1 LEPPYKQFEL
11 IEIYISKVPDYKEK
25 FKNLIENINDFLY
38 YNHLPALLECM
49 KKILNSTIYKDLVS
63 IQTQVNKENSIF
75 FTEKMEEERKLLDGI
90 MKKILEKIWTAYV
103 PEDTIKYFNFDI
115 YSDEIDNIYDGAIT
129 RLSELKN
136 KTFSKYNS
144 SAEDIYQNETEKF
157 NLLLNER
164 YFSSLISYTNSFAN
178 NLKDALNNDEND
190 DIKITITDIENAEEY
205 FDYMEVDKIKQNIIN
220 AYQNYLDNT
229 IDKILFQKIQP
240 FLDAYRFNY
249 LDIVTE
255 YRNILEFNYSSFIE
269 YVTNYYNKLQD
280 SISSLIDDYKD
291 QLYSSLRY
299 DYYVLNYE
307 DIENYFK
314 SLIND
319 IQSKLSLQIK
329 YTEFQNLIQNK
340 INEKIKERKNDFLN
354 FLYLNYNGT
363 EFEIKLEE
371 SNYKTIDYII
381 NEMVKIDDENKINI
395 LNNITSN
402 YDHNR
407 LINDLKIA
415 FQNFNKTIVQ
425 NFTEKTLN
433 FLKDLK
439 EKESHGFKFYL
450 LSLKMSTVKINDRVC
465 YDLRGLSNSEAV
477 ILDDNY
483 KNKYLSYLEKKELIE
498 KNCKFNGGLDEE
510 NCIYDLSEIEPVENK
525 SIIEIFKNCFS
536 KHELPLSKKLL
547 YEFSIL
553 ENPEDF
559 DINSIFNKIKKKLD
573 KLNSFEELVTKYLF
587 KNLNINSYHKN
598 LENMN
603 ILNITEIKNQDTNNT
618 QSYNDYIR
626 ELLLKLFKNLYSDY
640 FKKGMI

>member
-1 LEPPYKQFEL
+1 
-11 IEIYISKVPDYKEK
+11 
-25 FKNLIENINDFLY
+25 
-38 YNHLPALLECM
+38 M
-49 KKILNSTIYKDLVS
+49 
-63 IQTQVNKENSIF
+63 
-75 FTEKMEEERKLLDGI
+75 
-90 MKKILEKIWTAYV
+90 
-103 PEDTIKYFNFDI
+103 
-115 YSDEIDNIYDGAIT
+115 
-129 RLSELKN
+129 
-136 KTFSKYNS
+136 
-144 SAEDIYQNETEKF
+144 YQNETEKF

-450 LSLKMSTVKINDRVC
+450 LALKMGKVNINDRVC
-465 YDLRGLSNSEAV
+465 YDLRGLSYSQAV

-498 KNCKFNGGLDEE
+498 NNCKFNGELDEE

-525 SIIEIFKNCFS
+525 SIVEIFKNCFS
-536 KHELPLSKKLL
+536 KHEFALSKKLL
-547 YEFSIL
+547 YEFSLL

-559 DINSIFNKIKKKLD
+559 DINSIFNKIKK
-573 KLNSFEELVTKYLF
+573 N
-587 KNLNINSYHKN
+587 
-598 LENMN
+598 
-603 ILNITEIKNQDTNNT
+603 
-618 QSYNDYIR
+618 
-626 ELLLKLFKNLYSDY
+626 
-640 FKKGMI
+640 